1 MINKEI
7 KIKIIGEITPLYN
20 QYANNKNDLS
30 GADSLK
36 IMWDIGE
43 IINDYIEKLNIPPH
57 RLYREIYGKSEGN
70 ENIAQISY
78 ITREFQGRCV
88 RIRKIFNTHQE
99 IDKLFPSLVS
109 FTCFREAMPFFDN
122 QKYLFK
128 GKDRDELLKLLNS
141 KQKPSQ
147 VIKALKKIQAKHIG
161 IKNSRDQRLVEVN
174 DLKEKFIDVYN
185 SIYKLL
191 KLEDYKSVK
200 KDIRVSDEVIIY
212 FYQKVRVLLSEEN
225 IQPKKIKLEKLSG
238 PFLVLNELLN
248 KLYRKTKATERNRFR
263 RLVPVDRI
271 SSLSKMI
278 YALSNENL
286 YSNFFKTN

>member
-141 KQKPSQ
+141 KQNR
-147 VIKALKKIQAKHIG
+147 AK
-161 IKNSRDQRLVEVN
+161 
-174 DLKEKFIDVYN
+174 
-185 SIYKLL
+185 
-191 KLEDYKSVK
+191 
-200 KDIRVSDEVIIY
+200 
-212 FYQKVRVLLSEEN
+212 
-225 IQPKKIKLEKLSG
+225 
-238 PFLVLNELLN
+238 
-248 KLYRKTKATERNRFR
+248 
-263 RLVPVDRI
+263 
-271 SSLSKMI
+271 
-278 YALSNENL
+278 
-286 YSNFFKTN
+286 

>member
-1 MINKEI
+1 M
-7 KIKIIGEITPLYN
+7 
-20 QYANNKNDLS
+20 
-30 GADSLK
+30 
-36 IMWDIGE
+36 
-43 IINDYIEKLNIPPH
+43 
-57 RLYREIYGKSEGN
+57 
-70 ENIAQISY
+70 
-78 ITREFQGRCV
+78 
-88 RIRKIFNTHQE
+88 
-99 IDKLFPSLVS
+99 
-109 FTCFREAMPFFDN
+109 
-122 QKYLFK
+122 
-128 GKDRDELLKLLNS
+128 
-141 KQKPSQ
+141 
-147 VIKALKKIQAKHIG
+147 IKALKKIQAKHIG